1 MVHAM
6 RRDRRF
12 RRQITVTAA
21 VCGLLLSMPT
31 TVSAKAQVPRG
42 WVERTMARMTLEEKV
57 GQLFTTYAYGTSA
70 DTDKAADVTRNQ
82 NWLGVDNAQQAIDK
96 YHLGGVI
103 YFAWSDNL
111 QNPKQVAALSNGLQ
125 QAALGQPAQVPL
137 LVSTDQEHGIVQ
149 RLGPPA
155 TQFPGNMALG
165 ASGSERDARE
175 AGKIAGEELR
185 AVGINQNF
193 APVADVNVNPANPVI
208 GVRSFSSD
216 PRLTADLTEA
226 QVRGYQSGSAGV
238 TATAKH
244 FPGHGDTDVD
254 SHVGLPVITHT
265 LEQWRE
271 IDAPPFRRAVD
282 TGIGSIMTGHI
293 QFPELDPTGDPAT
306 LSEPIM
312 TGLLRDEIGYDGVVV
327 TDSLSMAGVRE
338 TYPDEDVPVKALQAG
353 VDMLL
358 MPPDLDTAYN
368 AVLEAVAEGE
378 LTEKRIDRSVRRI
391 LTLKHQQGIVKR
403 PFANPY
409 GVDRTV
415 GSPAHLRAAQ
425 RITDRTTTLVKN
437 DDRVLPLAD
446 DAQSVLVTGWGEGTT
461 SQLTALID
469 KRDVT
474 ATSHYTGTNPGA
486 ATVAAAAAEAR
497 GHDCVVVVTSGAGA
511 NPGQSA
517 LVNAL
522 IETGKPVV
530 TVAVGTPYDIARYP
544 EAGTHLAT
552 YSYREGALE
561 SATRVLFGEVRPR
574 GTLPVTI
581 PRADDP
587 DQTLFPLGH
596 GLNYRH

>member
-21 VCGLLLSMPT
+21 VCGLLLSMPAA
-31 TVSAKAQVPRG
+31 VSAKAPAPRG
-42 WVERTMARMTLEEKV
+42 WVEKTMARMTLEEKV
-57 GQLFTTYAYGTSA
+57 GQLFTTYAYGASA

-82 NWLGVDNAQQAIDK
+82 SWLGVDNAQQAIDK

-125 QAALGQPAQVPL
+125 QAALGQPAEVPL

-155 TQFPGNMALG
+155 TQFAGNMALG

-175 AGKIAGEELR
+175 AGKIAGAELR

-216 PRLTADLTEA
+216 PKLAADLTEA
-226 QVRGYQSGSAGV
+226 QVRGYQSGRAGV
-238 TATAKH
+238 VATAKH

-282 TGIGSIMTGHI
+282 TGIGAVMTGHI

-338 TYPDEDVPVKALQAG
+338 TYPDEVVPVKALQAG

-368 AVLEAVAEGE
+368 AVLEAVTEGE

-409 GVDRTV
+409 GVDKTV
-415 GSPAHLRAAQ
+415 GSSAHLRAAQ

-446 DAQSVLVTGWGEGTT
+446 DARSVLVTGWGEGTT
-461 SQLTALID
+461 SQLAALIG

-474 ATSHYTGTNPGA
+474 ATPHYTGTNPGA

-497 GHDCVVVVTSGAGA
+497 GHDSVVVVTSGAGA

-522 IETGKPVV
+522 IATGKPVV

-587 DQTLFPLGH
+587 DQPLFPLGH
-596 GLNYRH
+596 GLSYRH

>member
-1 MVHAM
+1 MVHAI

-12 RRQITVTAA
+12 RRQITVTAT

-31 TVSAKAQVPRG
+31 AVSAKAPVERG
-42 WVERTMARMTLEEKV
+42 WVEKTMARMTLEEKV

-111 QNPKQVAALSNGLQ
+111 QNPKQVASLSNGLQ
-125 QAALGQPAQVPL
+125 QAALRQPAEVPL

-155 TQFPGNMALG
+155 TQFAGNMALG

-216 PRLTADLTEA
+216 PRLAADLTEA
-226 QVRGYQSGSAGV
+226 QVAATRAGV
-238 TATAKH
+238 RASPRPPSTSPGTATPMWTATSVCRSSPTPSNSGGRSTRPLP
-244 FPGHGDTDVD
+244 PGRRHRNRRHHDRSHPVPRARPLRRPCHPVEADHDRAAPRGDR
-254 SHVGLPVITHT
+254 L
-265 LEQWRE
+265 
-271 IDAPPFRRAVD
+271 RRC
-282 TGIGSIMTGHI
+282 GRHR
-293 QFPELDPTGDPAT
+293 L
-306 LSEPIM
+306 
-312 TGLLRDEIGYDGVVV
+312 
-327 TDSLSMAGVRE
+327 LSMAGVQE
-338 TYPDEDVPVKALQAG
+338 TYPEEDVPVKALQAG
-353 VDMLL
+353 VDILL
-358 MPPDLDTAYN
+358 MPPNLDKAYN
-368 AVLEAVAEGE
+368 AVLRAVAEGE

-409 GVDRTV
+409 GVDKTV

-446 DAQSVLVTGWGEGTT
+446 DGQSVLVTGWGEGTT
-461 SQLTALID
+461 SQLTALIG

-486 ATVAAAAAEAR
+486 ATIAAAVAEAR
-497 GHDCVVVVTSGAGA
+497 GHDSVVVVTSGAGA

-552 YSYREGALE
+552 YSSREGALE

-581 PRADDP
+581 PTADDP
-587 DQTLFPLGH
+587 DRPLFPLGH
-596 GLNYRH
+596 GLSYRH

>member
-6 RRDRRF
+6 RRDRRL
-12 RRQITVTAA
+12 RRQLTVAAA
-21 VCGLLLSMPT
+21 VCGLLLSMPS
-31 TVSAKAQVPRG
+31 VSADAPGPQG
-42 WVERTMARMTLEEKV
+42 WVDKTLARMTLEEKI

-82 NWLGVDNAQQAIDK
+82 KWLGVDNAQQAIDK

-111 QNPKQVAALSNGLQ
+111 QNPRQVAALSNGLQ
-125 QAALGQPAQVPL
+125 EAALSRSAEVPL
-137 LVSTDQEHGIVQ
+137 LVSTDQEHGIVR

-155 TQFPGNMALG
+155 TQFAGNMALG

-175 AGKIAGEELR
+175 AGKIAGQELR

-216 PRLTADLTEA
+216 PALAADLTEA
-226 QVRGYQSGSAGV
+226 QVRGYQSGRAGTV
-238 TATAKH
+238 ATAKH

-254 SHVGLPVITHT
+254 SHIGLPVITHT
-265 LEQWRE
+265 LEEWRD

-282 TGIGSIMTGHI
+282 AGIGAVMTGHI

-338 TYPDEDVPVKALQAG
+338 TYPDEYVPVKALQAG

-358 MPPDLDTAYN
+358 MPPNLDTAYN
-368 AVLEAVAEGE
+368 AVVEAVANGE
-378 LTEKRIDRSVRRI
+378 LTEKRIDTSVRRI
-391 LTLKHQQGIVKR
+391 LTLKYRQGIVKR
-403 PFANPY
+403 PFADPKR
-409 GVDRTV
+409 VDRVV
-415 GSPAHLRAAQ
+415 GAPSHLRAAA

-446 DAQSVLVTGWGEGTT
+446 DGQNVLVTGWGEDAVAE
-461 SQLTALID
+461 LTRRID
-469 KRDVT
+469 ERDVT
-474 ATSHYTGTNPGA
+474 ATSHYTGTDPGA
-486 ATVAAAAAEAR
+486 GTIAAAVAEAR
-497 GHDCVVVVTSGAGA
+497 GHDSVVVVTNGSGA
-511 NPGQSA
+511 NPGQAA

-522 IETGKPVV
+522 IETGRPVV
-530 TVAVGTPYDIARYP
+530 TIAVGTPYDIAHYP

-574 GTLPVTI
+574 GRLPVTI
-581 PRADDP
+581 PTADDP
-587 DQTLFPLGH
+587 DKPLFPLGH